1 MGVGILFTGL
11 PRRWPKVAGGRAM
24 EPPRRAVRLRG
35 RGYQLLVALIL
46 LSTLTILHLHPPSTT
61 PRSRGSTSPL
71 VRAAADAPNGGALAE
86 LQVTADGAAALT
98 TGGRAADDVHA
109 RNAHHPAAQPPS
121 TAGGSIDAVDGASR
135 DGAAGGSVDA
145 VGSVW
150 TGADATQL
158 GAQLGELAVQPFPRA
173 KGTTGSSGCATHFK
187 VSN

>member
-1 MGVGILFTGL
+1 MFTGL

-121 TAGGSIDAVDGASR
+121 PSMPTPFMEADKDGRPAKQGTATGVPGMQRPVDMVDKAR
-135 DGAAGGSVDA
+135 DS
-145 VGSVW
+145 
-150 TGADATQL
+150 L
-158 GAQLGELAVQPFPRA
+158 
-173 KGTTGSSGCATHFK
+173 
-187 VSN
+187 